1 MSLTN
6 ARLKQ
11 DLTIRRTLF
20 RKKTS
25 ELEVIIND
33 IPQKDKFPSINDG
46 NTFLI
51 KLLGVNREDLLNF
64 YLISKEKYVSFYRS
78 SDNDKKGVISRFS
91 NANLIE
97 GVDTIIQSM
106 REEADKWNIDS
117 YRANFGGLSIWI
129 TNSPYSDMT
138 INDRRLPRRG
148 ELRKALAYCQLI
160 KAKSKLLLNLPQ

>member
-1 MSLTN
+1 MIIDWFKN
-6 ARLKQ
+6 
-11 DLTIRRTLF
+11 
-20 RKKTS
+20 RK
-25 ELEVIIND
+25 I
-33 IPQKDKFPSINDG
+33 QKDAENE
-46 NTFLI
+46 L
-51 KLLGVNREDLLNF
+51 
-64 YLISKEKYVSFYRS
+64 
-78 SDNDKKGVISRFS
+78 
-91 NANLIE
+91 
-97 GVDTIIQSM
+97 VDTIIQSM